1 MKRLIIH
8 ADDLGADEARNAGI
22 MKAIEAGSVTAA
34 SILVN
39 GPAFRDCL
47 QRIAS
52 MNGRQISFGVHLN
65 LTEGR
70 PLSPGLETITGAD
83 GCFCGKQEGHR
94 RLMNRGDDALG
105 KEIRREF
112 AAQIQALRDAGVRI
126 DHLDGHQHVHI
137 FPAAIDATV
146 RTAREFGIP
155 WVRIPEE
162 PLPARSMDRNNP
174 LLNDEA
180 ERFCRLA
187 AAARI
192 KLDDFVKS
200 PDAALRCILRHCG
213 VRQVRLIPQDLR
225 TLPAELFTQPSKQT
239 HSSTFYEDVKLHGST
254 MKTTDHFR
262 GLYLKGRLSLESLER
277 TLQTLPPGLTELMVH
292 PGRAHG
298 GPVRGPFSAFSN
310 REREKEL
317 TVLTSGSFQ
326 RMLEKYH
333 VRLTPFPEACP

>member
-1 MKRLIIH
+1 MKRLIVH
-8 ADDLGADEARNAGI
+8 ADDLGADDARNAGI
-22 MKAIEAGSVTAA
+22 IEAIEAGSVTAA

-39 GPAFRDCL
+39 GPAFQDCL

-52 MNGRQISFGVHLN
+52 MNGRQFSFGVHLN

-94 RLMNRGDDALG
+94 RLMNRGDDVLEQ
-105 KEIRREF
+105 EIRREF
-112 AAQIQALRDAGVRI
+112 AAQIQALRDAGIRI

-155 WVRIPEE
+155 WIRIPEE
-162 PLPARSMDRNNP
+162 SLPSRSMDRNNP

-187 AAARI
+187 AAIRI
-192 KLDDFVKS
+192 
-200 PDAALRCILRHCG
+200 
-213 VRQVRLIPQDLR
+213 
-225 TLPAELFTQPSKQT
+225 
-239 HSSTFYEDVKLHGST
+239 KLHGST
-254 MKTTDHFR
+254 IKTTDHFR

-298 GPVRGPFSAFSN
+298 GPVQGPFSAFSN
-310 REREKEL
+310 REREKERE
-317 TVLTSGSFQ
+317 VLTNSKFHF
-326 RMLEKYH
+326 MLEKYN